1 MMECSG
7 TSVEAQPKLPS
18 QLLFESLRGR
28 ELVHRFASCFC
39 FLSIMAAMGCAQEAS
54 KASLSPG
61 VQAWTILQNGV
72 ATSSYDKRSKA
83 VQVLGLLKDDKEA
96 ESMAVKALS
105 DERPEVRAAAAAAL
119 GNMGA
124 KSAIPQLHKMFA
136 DTDVTVILASARALL
151 DLGDKTGY
159 NVYYAILTGETKTGK
174 GLLDEQKKMLKDPQK
189 MALFGFET
197 GIGFIPFASV
207 GWTAFKMLRKD
218 DVSPVLAASA
228 LTLANDPDPKSGQA
242 LMNAAEG
249 NKSWIVRAAALNALA
264 KRGDPKLI
272 NAAED
277 SLQDEKEEVQ
287 YSAAAAVI
295 RLSDI
300 AERGTRNS
308 PARHSR
314 KK

>member
-1 MMECSG
+1 MG
-7 TSVEAQPKLPS
+7 VPA
-18 QLLFESLRGR
+18 
-28 ELVHRFASCFC
+28 FAHQTANPNSN
-39 FLSIMAAMGCAQEAS
+39 
-54 KASLSPG
+54 LSPK
-61 VQAWTILQNGV
+61 VQAWTILDNGV
-72 ATSSYDKRSKA
+72 ANSSYEKRSKA

-96 ESMAVKALS
+96 ESMALKALA

-124 KSAIPQLHKMFA
+124 KSAIPDLRKMFE
-136 DTDVTVILASARALL
+136 DKDVTVILAAARALL
-151 DLGDKTGY
+151 DLGDKDGY

-174 GLLDEQKKMLKDPQK
+174 GLLDEQKKMLKDPRK
-189 MALFGFET
+189 MAQFGFET
-197 GIGFIPFASV
+197 GIGFIPFAGV
-207 GWTAFKMLRKD
+207 GWTAFKTLRKD
-218 DVSPVLAASA
+218 DVSPILAASA

-242 LMNAAEG
+242 LVDAADG

-272 NAAED
+272 KAPED
-277 SLQDEKEEVQ
+277 GLTDEKEEVQ

-300 AERGTRNS
+300 AEQGARHA
-308 PARHSR
+308 PARHGR

>member
-1 MMECSG
+1 MGLFLTMG
-7 TSVEAQPKLPS
+7 VPAFAQQTANLNS
-18 QLLFESLRGR
+18 N
-28 ELVHRFASCFC
+28 
-39 FLSIMAAMGCAQEAS
+39 
-54 KASLSPG
+54 LSPK
-61 VQAWTILQNGV
+61 VQAWTTLDNGV
-72 ATSSYDKRSKA
+72 ANSSYEKRSQA

-96 ESMAVKALS
+96 ESLAVKALA

-124 KSAIPQLHKMFA
+124 KSAIPDLHKMFE
-136 DTDVTVILASARALL
+136 DKDVSVILASARALL
-151 DLGDKTGY
+151 DLGDKDGY

-189 MALFGFET
+189 LAQFGFET
-197 GIGFIPFASV
+197 GIGFIPFAGV
-207 GWTAFKMLRKD
+207 GWTAFKTLRKD
-218 DVSPVLAASA
+218 DVSPILAASA
-228 LTLANDPDPKSGQA
+228 LTLANDPDSKSGQA
-242 LMNAAEG
+242 LVDAAGG

-272 NAAED
+272 KAAED

-300 AERGTRNS
+300 AEKGARHS
-308 PARHSR
+308 PARHGW